1 MERRCCGLRL
11 RTWLLGAALLAM
23 VGLIAAGSLA
33 TEAKVQQNN
42 PHSALA
48 AKLVSPSAPPT
59 GYAQELSKAFR
70 DAADR
75 VLPSVVMIRTTP
87 VAVKTPENNE
97 GEMPL
102 PENPFKGTPFEDMFK
117 NPQFHQ
123 FFKGMPSVPQ
133 RGEVGMG
140 SGVIIDPSGVV
151 LTNNHVVE
159 GGGKITVRLHDGRE
173 FGVKEVKTDP
183 KSDLAVLVLKG
194 ASNLPAAQLGDSD
207 AVKVGDWVLAL
218 GEPFGLEG
226 TVTAGIVS
234 AKGRGLGIA
243 ERESFIQT
251 DAAINPGN
259 SGGPLVNLD
268 GQVVGINTAI
278 STRTGGYQGIGF
290 AVPVNLAKWV
300 AGQLLER
307 GSVRRAYLGVM
318 IQPVTSQLATQFG
331 VKVGEGVV
339 VTQVFNDTP
348 AAKAGVKPGDVILK
362 FNGKAVSTP
371 NELQGVVEESN
382 IGQKYDLDIVR
393 DGKPM
398 SVGITLLEQPKEY
411 GLAGTE
417 SEPGAPGK
425 SESSKFDKLGI
436 EAETLTAD
444 LAQQLGV
451 KADHGVAIT
460 DVRAGSLASM
470 AGLEPG
476 MVIVEANHK
485 PLKSM
490 EDFKTA
496 LNTASL
502 EKGLLLLVQSKE
514 GARFV
519 VIRTS

>member
-183 KSDLAVLVLKG
+183 KSDLAVLVLRG
-194 ASNLPAAQLGDSD
+194 PATCRPPSWA
-207 AVKVGDWVLAL
+207 
-218 GEPFGLEG
+218 
-226 TVTAGIVS
+226 
-234 AKGRGLGIA
+234 IA
-243 ERESFIQT
+243 
-251 DAAINPGN
+251 
-259 SGGPLVNLD
+259 
-268 GQVVGINTAI
+268 
-278 STRTGGYQGIGF
+278 
-290 AVPVNLAKWV
+290 
-300 AGQLLER
+300 
-307 GSVRRAYLGVM
+307 
-318 IQPVTSQLATQFG
+318 
-331 VKVGEGVV
+331 
-339 VTQVFNDTP
+339 TP
-348 AAKAGVKPGDVILK
+348 
-362 FNGKAVSTP
+362 
-371 NELQGVVEESN
+371 
-382 IGQKYDLDIVR
+382 
-393 DGKPM
+393 
-398 SVGITLLEQPKEY
+398 
-411 GLAGTE
+411 
-417 SEPGAPGK
+417 
-425 SESSKFDKLGI
+425 
-436 EAETLTAD
+436 
-444 LAQQLGV
+444 
-451 KADHGVAIT
+451 
-460 DVRAGSLASM
+460 
-470 AGLEPG
+470 
-476 MVIVEANHK
+476 
-485 PLKSM
+485 
-490 EDFKTA
+490 
-496 LNTASL
+496 
-502 EKGLLLLVQSKE
+502 
-514 GARFV
+514 
-519 VIRTS
+519 

>member
-1 MERRCCGLRL
+1 
-11 RTWLLGAALLAM
+11 
-23 VGLIAAGSLA
+23 
-33 TEAKVQQNN
+33 
-42 PHSALA
+42 
-48 AKLVSPSAPPT
+48 
-59 GYAQELSKAFR
+59 
-70 DAADR
+70 
-75 VLPSVVMIRTTP
+75 
-87 VAVKTPENNE
+87 
-97 GEMPL
+97 
-102 PENPFKGTPFEDMFK
+102 
-117 NPQFHQ
+117 
-123 FFKGMPSVPQ
+123 
-133 RGEVGMG
+133 
-140 SGVIIDPSGVV
+140 
-151 LTNNHVVE
+151 
-159 GGGKITVRLHDGRE
+159 
-173 FGVKEVKTDP
+173 
-183 KSDLAVLVLKG
+183 
-194 ASNLPAAQLGDSD
+194 LGDSD